1 MIDHPSLGI
10 KSLRIS
16 EDTRIPVLGVRL
28 KRAEGSGGNMMSI
41 DCSPFGRCDTL
52 FRHWNSREYSQSFL
66 DDRIQVG
73 KFVDRTQGWH
83 ACAVILN
90 CLEFCA
96 QFVLNMLEFWF
107 GNLPDKVSERF
118 CSGIGALM
126 SASEEI
132 TNYGQKVVSSLGGK
146 ILI

>member
-1 MIDHPSLGI
+1 
-10 KSLRIS
+10 
-16 EDTRIPVLGVRL
+16 
-28 KRAEGSGGNMMSI
+28 
-41 DCSPFGRCDTL
+41 
-52 FRHWNSREYSQSFL
+52 
-66 DDRIQVG
+66 
-73 KFVDRTQGWH
+73 
-83 ACAVILN
+83 
-90 CLEFCA
+90 
-96 QFVLNMLEFWF
+96 MLEFWF